1 MTRTRPPTG
10 PILITRSRD
19 DAADWV
25 RELSAR
31 GFDAIVLPC
40 ITTERIDTPAVRD
53 ELARAQTACDWIV
66 FTSRRGV
73 AAFVDLRG
81 GPSGSA
87 APDAVAPLPASIRIA
102 AVGPATASACEA
114 RLGRVDL
121 VADESIGDAQGGT
134 AAALAEHL
142 VARLG
147 KAGGATVLLPLAANA
162 GDLLERR
169 FAAAGAHPVRVE
181 VYRTVPAPPLHPK
194 RALSTLGADNIFLAS
209 PSAVTG
215 FVNQVEVDVA
225 AGVYT
230 IGPSTSARARAVGL
244 EISREATVPS
254 LEGLLEAMQWT
265 S

>member
-1 MTRTRPPTG
+1 MTRKRPPAG

-19 DAADWV
+19 DGADWV

-31 GFDAIVLPC
+31 GFEAIVLPC
-40 ITTERIDTPAVRD
+40 IMTERIDTPAVRD
-53 ELARAQTACDWIV
+53 ELATALAACDWIV

-73 AAFVDLRG
+73 AAFVELHGRRG
-81 GPSGSA
+81 GNA
-87 APDAVAPLPASIRIA
+87 AQDEVAQLPASIRIA
-102 AVGPATASACEA
+102 AVGPATARDCEA

-121 VADESIGDAQGGT
+121 VADESTGDAQGGT

-142 VARLG
+142 IARLG
-147 KAGGATVLLPLAANA
+147 KAGGATVLLALAANA

-169 FAAAGAHPVRVE
+169 LAAAGAHPVRVE
-181 VYRTVPAPPLHPK
+181 LYRTVPAPPLHPK

-215 FVNQVEVDVA
+215 FVNQVEVNVA
-225 AGVYT
+225 AGIYT

-244 EISREATVPS
+244 AVTREATVPS